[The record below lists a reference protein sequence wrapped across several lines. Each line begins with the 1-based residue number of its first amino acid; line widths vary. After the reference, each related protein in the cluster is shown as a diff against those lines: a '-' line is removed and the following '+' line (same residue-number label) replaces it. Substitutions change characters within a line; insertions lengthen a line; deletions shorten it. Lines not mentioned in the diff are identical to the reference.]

1 LVKVKNDL
9 NFRKSSP
16 EESNQEAIEET
27 LINTKNSFR
36 ENKLE
41 IESVKPL
48 SQSISYF
55 EVQSIN
61 TQMEEETLKQKEIIS
76 EDKSSQVI

>member
-1 LVKVKNDL
+1 MVKVKNDL

-55 EVQSIN
+55 EVQNID
-61 TQMEEETLKQKEIIS
+61 T
-76 EDKSSQVI
+76 